1 MISFYC
7 CSYVWIN
14 SFTVG
19 KFWQHCHISAHI
31 SLLVVCPSN
40 NYFRNFY
47 HQSTFPFIII
57 IIIIIPLF
65 FHYSIMFRVNLFVSF
80 LRCFVMLNSHDVCF
94 IIYIYIIIY
103 YTLLYII
110 LHIYFIS
117 KKIVHIIFVPKIG
130 VCFSF
135 YPVSLIFEY
144 EAKPHIRWP
153 HIREYEAG
161 ESGANFTLVEN
172 RSLSSN
178 GLRVIF
184 TPNLEIHWFV
194 TRLDKCVART
204 HCEGD

>member
-31 SLLVVCPSN
+31 SLVVVCLSN

-65 FHYSIMFRVNLFVSF
+65 FIIFNTVSGKFICFIFKMFRNAQLTWC
-80 LRCFVMLNSHDVCF
+80 LLYH
-94 IIYIYIIIY
+94 I

-110 LHIYFIS
+110 TYYIYFII
-117 KKIVHIIFVPKIG
+117 KKKLLTLLGFVSDFIR
-130 VCFSF
+130 SAS
-135 YPVSLIFEY
+135 YSNMRLSLIF
-144 EAKPHIRWP
+144 AGLIFANMRLANLVPTSRWSLTMLKKKDDS
-153 HIREYEAG
+153 
-161 ESGANFTLVEN
+161 SGYAYGF
-172 RSLSSN
+172 
-178 GLRVIF
+178 
-184 TPNLEIHWFV
+184 
-194 TRLDKCVART
+194 
-204 HCEGD
+204 CEMKLFILALTSHNHRWR